1 MKPAQIFGLAFFAIL
16 VLLLYQIA
24 VIFTPFLVPVLWAIM
39 LTRMAYPL
47 YRRTYQLLNGRASLA
62 AALVTTGIMLLGV
75 LPVVY
80 LTFLLV
86 QQSIVA
92 YMATSAWI
100 EHGGLKQLPQYLG
113 ALPVGGSTMQEQIG
127 RYITEGGATE
137 DSIVQG
143 VKGMGGFLLTRLS
156 GFARNAASFAV
167 DFFIMLFTLFF
178 LLRDGARLYQRGYRL
193 LPLRPEHKQ
202 QFFTKLDHTITAV
215 VKGVVLTALAQGLL
229 AGIAYFAL
237 RVPFP
242 LLMTALSAL
251 CALLPFGGTALV
263 WIPLAVYLVATGST
277 WSAVALVAWAVV
289 VVGLVDNFLK
299 PLLIGHDV
307 QLSTLF
313 LFFSIV
319 GGLAAYGFIG
329 MFIGPVLL
337 AVLMTAV
344 GIYEQEYEAG
354 WDTPVLTGTNR

>member
-1 MKPAQIFGLAFFAIL
+1 
-16 VLLLYQIA
+16 
-24 VIFTPFLVPVLWAIM
+24 
-39 LTRMAYPL
+39 
-47 YRRTYQLLNGRASLA
+47 
-62 AALVTTGIMLLGV
+62 
-75 LPVVY
+75 
-80 LTFLLV
+80 
-86 QQSIVA
+86 
-92 YMATSAWI
+92 
-100 EHGGLKQLPQYLG
+100 
-113 ALPVGGSTMQEQIG
+113 
-127 RYITEGGATE
+127 
-137 DSIVQG
+137 
-143 VKGMGGFLLTRLS
+143 
-156 GFARNAASFAV
+156 
-167 DFFIMLFTLFF
+167 
-178 LLRDGARLYQRGYRL
+178 
-193 LPLRPEHKQ
+193 
-202 QFFTKLDHTITAV
+202 

-354 WDTPVLTGTNR
+354 WDTPS